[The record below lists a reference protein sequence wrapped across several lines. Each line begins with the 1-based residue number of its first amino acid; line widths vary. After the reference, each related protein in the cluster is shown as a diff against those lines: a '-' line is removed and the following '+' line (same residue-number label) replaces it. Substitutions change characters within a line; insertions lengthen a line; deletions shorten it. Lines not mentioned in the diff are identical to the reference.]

1 MWPNLNACLTSFIRW
16 VKTAA
21 ELALLRKSAA
31 ISAEAMARCMRLT
44 RASVSEAVLA
54 ATFGACEFLGYKACL
69 RPEHSGDKPQQVTSW
84 RLRRVRV
91 QGAGRPADG
100 LPTGGRQRPGCM
112 HHPLLA

>member
-1 MWPNLNACLTSFIRW
+1 MRVASAAVRQTFMWPGLNACLTLLIRW

-54 ATFGACEFLGYKACL
+54 ATFGACEAF
-69 RPEHSGDKPQQVTSW
+69 
-84 RLRRVRV
+84 RLQGMSEARRHR
-91 QGAGRPADG
+91 
-100 LPTGGRQRPGCM
+100 T
-112 HHPLLA
+112 